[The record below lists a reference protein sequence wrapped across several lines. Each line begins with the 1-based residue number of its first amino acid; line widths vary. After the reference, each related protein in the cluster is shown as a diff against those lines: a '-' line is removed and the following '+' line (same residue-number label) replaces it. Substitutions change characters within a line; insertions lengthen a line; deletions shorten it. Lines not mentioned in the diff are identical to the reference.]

1 MPQKAKKNKKAK
13 KTPQDLEESTAAT
26 GEDRSDKK
34 DNNAKKQLLEAL
46 FGSKV
51 SVNDKNATVEELGN
65 LHKNT
70 EHKFWD
76 KMPMP
81 SFKEAAPEKVESGP
95 LENKTLDDVR
105 KQPLKLPKGFEWYE
119 VDLNDEKDAT
129 DVYELLTNHYVE
141 DDENHFRF
149 NYAKSFLQWALLAPG
164 YLREWHLSVRGQAK
178 KNLLAFITAI
188 PADVSIYGKTV
199 SMVEINFLCV
209 HKKLRSK
216 RLAPVLIKEI
226 TRRVNVRDR
235 WQAVYT
241 AGIVIPKPI
250 ARNRYWH
257 RSLNPKKLVE
267 IGFSS
272 IPKRYTMSRL
282 IVSNRVPE
290 KPQTPGFRCMMKK
303 DLPETHALLMGYL
316 KNFDIFIEFS
326 LEEFKHWMYPKEGVV
341 SSFVVEDPETKKIT
355 DMCSYYSLPSSVL
368 GDDKYKDLRAAYSF
382 YNVSTKTKWVE
393 LITNALTMAKQDGFD
408 VFNALDVMDNQKFLR
423 ELKFG
428 IGSGHLQY
436 YLFNWRCPL
445 MPPHKVGIVLL

>member
-13 KTPQDLEESTAAT
+13 KTPQDIKDSGTAA
-26 GEDRSDKK
+26 GEDRSEPN
-34 DNNAKKQLLEAL
+34 DNAARKQLLEAL
-46 FGSKV
+46 FGSKSV
-51 SVNDKNATVEELGN
+51 VNDKNATVEELGN

-76 KMPMP
+76 RMPMP
-81 SFKEAAPEKVESGP
+81 SFKEAAPQIVASGP
-95 LENKTLDDVR
+95 LEIKTLDDVR
-105 KQPLKLPKGFEWYE
+105 KRPLNLPKGFEWYE

-164 YLREWHLSVRGQAK
+164 YLREWHLSVRGK
-178 KNLLAFITAI
+178 VKGNLLAFITAI
-188 PADVSIYGKTV
+188 PADVNIYGKSV
-199 SMVEINFLCV
+199 HMVEINFLCV

-216 RLAPVLIKEI
+216 RLTPVLIKEI
-226 TRRVNVRDR
+226 TRRVNCRDR

-257 RSLNPKKLVE
+257 RSLDPKKLVE
-267 IGFSS
+267 INFSS
-272 IPKRYTMSRL
+272 LPKRYTMSRL

-303 DLPETHALLMGYL
+303 DIPQAHALLMAYL

-326 LEEFKHWMYPKEGVV
+326 EEEFKHWMYPRDGVV

-368 GDDKYKDLRAAYSF
+368 GNDKYKDLRAAYSF

-408 VFNALDVMDNQKFLR
+408 VFNALDVMDNKEFLR

-445 MPPHKVGIVLL
+445 MDPNKVGIVLL